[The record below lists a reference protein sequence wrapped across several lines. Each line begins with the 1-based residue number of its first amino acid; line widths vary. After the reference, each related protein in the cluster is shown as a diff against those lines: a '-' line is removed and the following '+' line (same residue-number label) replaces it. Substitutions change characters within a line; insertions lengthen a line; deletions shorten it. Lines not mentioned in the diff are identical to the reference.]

1 MRIKKI
7 PSNVL
12 YTHYEGWR
20 TSRYHFS
27 FADYNDPKNTRYGVL
42 RALNDELIQPES
54 GFDLHPHDEMEIISY
69 CIQGEMSHS
78 DSMGNQGIIRRGD
91 VQYMCAGSGVTHA
104 EMNDSPN
111 QTLRFMQIWV
121 LPNQAGLAPHYQ
133 HTRISKHSRQNK
145 MLQIASGSRKN
156 GVFQINQDANIFVAE
171 MQKGKHIQF
180 EQPEKRQDYLVCIEG
195 NLEINGVELSQY
207 EAAQISCETQLY
219 LTAREDS
226 HLLLVEMAEA

>member
-1 MRIKKI
+1 
-7 PSNVL
+7 
-12 YTHYEGWR
+12 
-20 TSRYHFS
+20 
-27 FADYNDPKNTRYGVL
+27 
-42 RALNDELIQPES
+42 
-54 GFDLHPHDEMEIISY
+54 
-69 CIQGEMSHS
+69 
-78 DSMGNQGIIRRGD
+78 
-91 VQYMCAGSGVTHA
+91 
-104 EMNDSPN
+104 
-111 QTLRFMQIWV
+111 MQIWV